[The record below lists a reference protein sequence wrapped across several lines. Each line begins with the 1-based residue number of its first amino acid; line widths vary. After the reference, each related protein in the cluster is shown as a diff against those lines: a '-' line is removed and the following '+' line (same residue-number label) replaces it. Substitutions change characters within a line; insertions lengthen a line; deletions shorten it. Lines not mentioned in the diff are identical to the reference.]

1 MNISAVEI
9 EALIASHQ
17 DVLECAVV
25 SFPDPDLGEKVGVFV
40 VPIEN
45 KIPDLST
52 LVNFLR
58 TLEIASYKLP
68 ERLEIIDALPRNAVG
83 KVTKSDLRH
92 KWRI

>member
-1 MNISAVEI
+1 
-9 EALIASHQ
+9 
-17 DVLECAVV
+17 
-25 SFPDPDLGEKVGVFV
+25 LGEKVGVFV

-45 KIPDLST
+45 TIPDLPA

-83 KVTKSDLRH
+83 KVTKSDLRQ
-92 KWRI
+92 KWRT